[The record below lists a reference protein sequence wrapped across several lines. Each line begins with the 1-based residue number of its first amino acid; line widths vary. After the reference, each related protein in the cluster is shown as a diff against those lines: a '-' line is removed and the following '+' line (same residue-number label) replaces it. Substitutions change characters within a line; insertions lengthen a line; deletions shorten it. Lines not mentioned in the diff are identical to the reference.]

1 MMASI
6 WVDYLERNFLDNEFK
21 ELVNSGLVNGITS
34 NPAIFANAI
43 TKSDA
48 YKEDIE
54 KLKGKSGEEIYEE
67 LAVKDIQKACDVLEE
82 KYNERDE
89 GFASIEVN
97 QKLANDYKGTV
108 DEALRLVDKIQRDN
122 VMIKIPATE
131 AGYKAMA
138 DLAKRGININA
149 TLVFSPNQAMQCAES
164 LSNLP
169 ANNEGVISVF
179 VSRFDRAL
187 NDKLAKVNLS
197 KDRIGFF
204 NAIKIY
210 NQINEKR
217 LPNVKTLF
225 ASTGV
230 KQNYL
235 EPDYYVTQLNLD
247 NSVLTLPL
255 DVINYIKNKE
265 LNPAFEF
272 QTKHID
278 AFFSFLTP
286 ANISMQQVYETLMK
300 EGLEAF
306 ENSFN
311 DMLNILKG

>member
-1 MMASI
+1 MASI

-48 YKEDIE
+48 YKEDIA
-54 KLKGKSGEEIYEE
+54 KLKGKSPEEIYEE
-67 LAVKDIQKACDVLEE
+67 LAVTDIKKACDVLEE
-82 KYNERDE
+82 NYNNRND

-97 QKLANDYKGTV
+97 PKLANDYKGSV

-122 VMIKIPATE
+122 LMIKVPATE

-149 TLVFSPNQAMQCAES
+149 TLVFSPNQAMQCAEA

-187 NDKLAKVNLS
+187 NDKLAKANLS

-230 KQNYL
+230 KQDYL
-235 EPDYYVTQLNLD
+235 EADYYVTQLNLD
-247 NSVLTLPL
+247 NSILTLPL
-255 DVINYIKNKE
+255 DVIEYIKNKE
-265 LNPAFEF
+265 LSPAFEF

-286 ANISMQQVYETLMK
+286 ANISMQQIYNTLMK

-306 ENSFN
+306 ENSFQE
-311 DMLNILKG
+311 MLNTLKG

>member
-1 MMASI
+1 MASI
-6 WVDYLERNFLDNEFK
+6 WVDYLERNFLENEFK

-54 KLKGKSGEEIYEE
+54 KLKGKSPEEIYEE
-67 LAVKDIQKACDVLEE
+67 LAVKDIQKACDVLMD
-82 KYNERDE
+82 KYDDGDD

-97 QKLANDYKGTV
+97 PKLANDYKGTV
-108 DEALRLVDKIQRDN
+108 DEALRLVDKIERDN
-122 VMIKIPATE
+122 LMIKVPATE

-149 TLVFSPNQAMQCAES
+149 TLVFSPNQAMQCAEA
-164 LSNLP
+164 LINLP
-169 ANNEGVISVF
+169 RNNEGVISVF

-187 NDKLAKVNLS
+187 NDKLAAVNLS
-197 KDRIGFF
+197 KDRVGFF

-210 NQINEKR
+210 NQIEEKR

-230 KQNYL
+230 KQDYL
-235 EPDYYVTQLNLD
+235 EKDYYVTQLNLD

-255 DVINYIKNKE
+255 DVINYIKDKE

-286 ANISMQQVYETLMK
+286 ANISMQQTYETLMN
-300 EGLEAF
+300 EGLKAF
-306 ENSFN
+306 EDSFE
-311 DMLNILKG
+311 DMLNSLKA

>member
-1 MMASI
+1 MASI
-6 WVDYLERNFLDNEFK
+6 WVDYLERDFLNTEFVD
-21 ELVNSGLVNGITS
+21 LVNSGLVNGITS

-43 TKSDA
+43 TKSEA

-54 KLKGKSGEEIYEE
+54 RLKGKSPEEIYEE
-67 LAVKDIQKACDVLEE
+67 LAIKDIQKACDVLEE
-82 KYNERDE
+82 KYNEGDD
-89 GFASIEVN
+89 GYASIEVN
-97 QKLANDYKGTV
+97 PKLANDYKGTV
-108 DEALRLVDKIQRDN
+108 DEALRLVDKIEREN
-122 VMIKIPATE
+122 LMIKIPATE

-149 TLVFSPNQAMQCAES
+149 TLIFSPNQAMQCADA

-169 ANNEGVISVF
+169 RNRDGVISVF
-179 VSRFDRAL
+179 VSRFDREL
-187 NDKLAKVNLS
+187 NNILAQHNLS

-210 NQINEKR
+210 NQINEKN
-217 LPNVKTLF
+217 LPNVRVLF

-230 KQNYL
+230 KQDYL
-235 EPDYYVTQLNLD
+235 EPDYYVEQLNLP

-265 LNPAFEF
+265 LSEAFHF

-278 AFFSFLTP
+278 AFFSYLTP
-286 ANISMQQVYETLMK
+286 AQISMQKTYEKLMK
-300 EGLEAF
+300 DGLKAF
-306 ENSFN
+306 EDSFEG
-311 DMLNILKG
+311 MLSSLKG

>member
-1 MMASI
+1 MASI

-48 YKEDIE
+48 YKEDIA
-54 KLKGKSGEEIYEE
+54 KLKGKTPEEIYEN
-67 LAVKDIQKACDVLEE
+67 LAVTDIQKACDVLSN
-82 KYNERDE
+82 KYDE
-89 GFASIEVN
+89 GDDGFASIEVN
-97 QKLANDYKGTV
+97 PKLANDYKGTV
-108 DEALRLVDKIQRDN
+108 DEALRLVDKISRDN
-122 VMIKIPATE
+122 VMIKVPATN

-138 DLAKRGININA
+138 DLAKRGINVNA
-149 TLVFSPNQAMQCAES
+149 TLVFSPNQAMKCAEA
-164 LSNLP
+164 LSNL
-169 ANNEGVISVF
+169 ASNNEGVISVF

-187 NDKLAKVNLS
+187 NDRLEKVNLS

-210 NQINEKR
+210 NQINEKK
-217 LPNVKTLF
+217 LPNVKALF

-230 KQNYL
+230 KQKYL
-235 EPDYYVTQLNLD
+235 KPDYYVTQLNLD

-255 DVINYIKNKE
+255 DVIEFIKDKE

-286 ANISMQQVYETLMK
+286 ANISMQQTYETLMN
-300 EGLEAF
+300 EGLKAF
-306 ENSFN
+306 ENSFKN
-311 DMLNILKG
+311 MLNGLRV